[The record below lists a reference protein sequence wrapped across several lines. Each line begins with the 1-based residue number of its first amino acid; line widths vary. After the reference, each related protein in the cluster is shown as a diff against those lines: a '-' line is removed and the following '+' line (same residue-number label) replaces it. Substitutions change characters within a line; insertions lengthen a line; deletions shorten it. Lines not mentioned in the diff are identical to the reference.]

1 MSLLV
6 EGVLLPDDF
15 ALVIHNLMMESSEL
29 KRWYAPLCK
38 MVGSSVTMPTYVP
51 SQEMELDE
59 KDSECADTN
68 YWCLPHD
75 YIPPGTIFSIFVVK
89 NMLQMLEQKHKYL
102 LCSYKSTNLASVLTG
117 NYGWRPPISRT
128 TISRQFALG
137 ARPATLRCAL
147 NDQYM
152 PYKY

>member
-75 YIPPGTIFSIFVVK
+75 YIPPGTIFFNSFLIF
-89 NMLQMLEQKHKYL
+89 
-102 LCSYKSTNLASVLTG
+102 
-117 NYGWRPPISRT
+117 
-128 TISRQFALG
+128 F
-137 ARPATLRCAL
+137 
-147 NDQYM
+147 
-152 PYKY
+152 

>member
-51 SQEMELDE
+51 SQEMELNE

-75 YIPPGTIFSIFVVK
+75 YIPPGTIFLIFWGIF
-89 NMLQMLEQKHKYL
+89 QRRL
-102 LCSYKSTNLASVLTG
+102 LNEIGLF
-117 NYGWRPPISRT
+117 RI
-128 TISRQFALG
+128 
-137 ARPATLRCAL
+137 
-147 NDQYM
+147 
-152 PYKY
+152 